1 MTSELKTKVKVALVV
16 RNKNQ
21 RWLAEQIGINPSQ
34 LSDII
39 NGKRKG
45 KKTDLYVKEISQVLG
60 IEQKEGKQMN
70 DLQHVSYNN
79 DLILTTEQL
88 ANFYGT
94 TPQHIKQNFANN
106 RSKFIEGK
114 HFYQLVGQTLKEFK
128 DRVENFDLVGKNANT
143 LTLWTKRG
151 ASRHSKM
158 LGTDQ
163 AWNMYDEL
171 EENYFNP
178 NKQQLDLSNLSPEL
192 QMVQGL
198 INSQAKQEL
207 ATKKLESKVDGI
219 SDIVSLNVTDWRKQ
233 TNSLIRA
240 MANTQGGYGAYKEI
254 SGNIYAETDRRAGSD
269 LNRRLQNLRSRMALE
284 GASKSKI
291 AKTNRLDVLEDDK
304 RLKEIYLAVVKDF
317 AIKYQVWNKEY
328 QEEQAWIKDQ

>member
-1 MTSELKTKVKVALVV
+1 MNQLQPVV
-16 RNKNQ
+16 
-21 RWLAEQIGINPSQ
+21 
-34 LSDII
+34 
-39 NGKRKG
+39 
-45 KKTDLYVKEISQVLG
+45 
-60 IEQKEGKQMN
+60 
-70 DLQHVSYNN
+70 YNN

-88 ANFYGT
+88 AEFYGT
-94 TPQHIKQNFANN
+94 TPQHITQNFANN
-106 RSKFIEGK
+106 KGKFVEGK
-114 HFYQLVGQTLKEFK
+114 HFYQLVGQALKEFK
-128 DRVENFDLVGKNANT
+128 NRVENFDLVGKNAKT

-171 EENYFNP
+171 EENYFNS

-219 SDIVSLNVTDWRKQ
+219 SDIVSLNVTAWRKQ

-254 SGNIYAETDRRAGSD
+254 GGNIYAETDRRAGSD

-304 RLKEIYLAVVKDF
+304 RLKEVYLAVVKDF
-317 AIKYQVWNKEY
+317 AINYQVWDKEY
-328 QEEQAWIKDQ
+328 